1 MPITPLHLG
10 PGLLFKAGAR
20 RRMSLTV
27 FAFSQVMMDVEVL
40 VRVALGAPRLHGFS
54 NTMLGATLLLLP
66 SALLGRWMCQG
77 FLRWWNQQLSRR
89 QARWLAVDAAIGRPA
104 AWLGACLGVYSHLF
118 LDALMHLDAEP
129 WAPFSSANPF
139 LGIVS
144 VTQLNVLCAWS
155 LLAGVAWLVIAR
167 FWPRDAI

>member
-1 MPITPLHLG
+1 MIFTSRDGRAVGDITEYIEPSNNVRGYIARAVTGGCVLG
-10 PGLLFKAGAR
+10 LILL
-20 RRMSLTV
+20 L
-27 FAFSQVMMDVEVL
+27 L
-40 VRVALGAPRLHGFS
+40 P
-54 NTMLGATLLLLP
+54 LLLLP